1 MSPLAGSSK
10 QPQSSQLH
18 PVSGVAVTVNGEVTS
33 VVVGALT
40 MTPPSP
46 EHSPPHSS
54 LNVSLPADEELPSA
68 DELDPSSLD
77 DEPLEEPSPLVDEPS
92 LDDDV
97 SPAHACPDPNAITPT
112 QPIPTIQRMPAV
124 YSRRADRP
132 TDALGWVGVAKK
144 QQPETIDRDFAFAS
158 DRELDDM
165 IAAFRSAHETT
176 TGQRLA
182 MHARRSLGAGKV
194 RITFRIVEAPA
205 RKKS

>member
-1 MSPLAGSSK
+1 
-10 QPQSSQLH
+10 
-18 PVSGVAVTVNGEVTS
+18 
-33 VVVGALT
+33 VVGAAI

-77 DEPLEEPSPLVDEPS
+77 DPLDDEPS

-97 SPAHACPDPNAITPT
+97 SPAQACPDASAITHTHPT
-112 QPIPTIQRMPAV
+112 PSIQRMPTV

-132 TDALGWVGVAKK
+132 TDALGWSRVPKK
-144 QQPETIDRDFAFAS
+144 PQPETIDRDFAFAS
-158 DRELDDM
+158 DRELDEI
-165 IAAFRSAHETT
+165 IAAFRSEHETT

-205 RKKS
+205 RKNS